1 VEATLSEDSEIG
13 GTAILT
19 VIAQNDGADPAFAR
33 VCLSDICGRWTEQPF
48 AASLQTGPGQ
58 GIVEFQFEM
67 ENDSLEGLYL
77 NWDSASAGT
86 NGQIPIEVELDSEG
100 TNYLFY
106 ILVLGVIVS
115 SMYLF
120 YYMTRADGPE

>member
-1 VEATLSEDSEIG
+1 
-13 GTAILT
+13 
-19 VIAQNDGADPAFAR
+19 
-33 VCLSDICGRWTEQPF
+33 
-48 AASLQTGPGQ
+48 
-58 GIVEFQFEM
+58 M

-77 NWDSASAGT
+77 NWDSVSAGT

-100 TNYLFY
+100 TNYAFH